1 MPQNGGWEES
11 CIVDSEE
18 GNNSSKDKQ
27 RRVRQ
32 PVVSA
37 LPDIIKLQ
45 ADQGSMEPELERS
58 LGGNE
63 HFPGGTSCVQIN
75 KEFEL
80 AMTKQMH
87 PCNEKWDSG
96 NETHPSESRSL
107 KLQFLDKL
115 SLPILTGT
123 KIKGQD
129 NASIRIALC
138 DGFTGQVV
146 NYGPEA
152 SAMVELVA
160 IENDFNGYEGD
171 DWSQEEFDSKIVR
184 ETEGIKSPLIGDVY
198 LKLENGI
205 GFIDN
210 IRFRHTKCWRKRHEF
225 RLGAKIVD
233 GFHGVRVREAKT
245 EPFTV
250 GDRRGNLYKKN
261 YPPSLSDE
269 VWRLV
274 KIGKDGAFHK
284 RLSKEAINTVKDF
297 VTLLNIDPQRL
308 KEILGGSMHDKIW
321 DVIVDHARTCEIDN
335 RAYFYYPPISQQVT
349 SVVFNVVGQL
359 MGLRLEQQFVSVDK
373 LSETQKADAHKL
385 VVSAFQ
391 HLGEVVLVDDEASLS
406 SGSQQLANALYP
418 SNLTTLESPNMID
431 LYGNGQQD
439 TSSTDIVL
447 LGSTTTVDDFG
458 LLGVEKLDFEKGKIP
473 SSMTS
478 DLESVRQDVDNDDTT
493 SINGSSFLPNVV
505 YPSNSVITES
515 SYDSEILTTHNICG
529 PDSPKLSASSDE
541 FVSSISSIWDVNCLG
556 DFDLQSIDDMSHRYE
571 QTLTFRSP
579 DTSSMISDTDSMIQA
594 FCEEEYLQ
602 SSDNV
607 CSIQHQDPNL
617 DLWGDPHSAV
627 LAGLSNVTMNKA
639 QRRQLPNK
647 NAQRRWRV
655 VFSILRLISVKRNVG
670 RKTLLDEIRKDPNAS
685 SRAILHG
692 AVNDILLAR
701 SAAVSMNKAQRRYLS
716 KTDNAQRRW
725 RMLLSV
731 MRLISVKRN
740 LAREIPFREMP
751 KDHGP
756 SSGDIMPSIYFTGG
770 MNGFHD
776 DSLQSIGTVEQPP
789 VLFSHTA
796 AELNHQA
803 NHFYLSSSEESVERV
818 GFGVN
823 SGELC
828 GGSVLVET
836 WKLGTGQGGGGF
848 GGG

>member
-32 PVVSA
+32 PVVSV
-37 LPDIIKLQ
+37 LSDLMKLQ
-45 ADQGSMEPELERS
+45 ADQGSMEPELERL

-75 KEFEL
+75 KESEL

-87 PCNEKWDSG
+87 LCNEKWDSG
-96 NETHPSESRSL
+96 KETHPSESRSL

-123 KIKGQD
+123 EIKGQD

-138 DGFTGQVV
+138 DGFTGQLV

-308 KEILGGSMHDKIW
+308 KEVIFLTSTLQFLLILGGSMHDKIW

-349 SVVFNVVGQL
+349 SV
-359 MGLRLEQQFVSVDK
+359 
-373 LSETQKADAHKL
+373 ADAHKL

-406 SGSQQLANALYP
+406 SGSQHKIPLLRILFYLEVQLLWM
-418 SNLTTLESPNMID
+418 TLACS
-431 LYGNGQQD
+431 
-439 TSSTDIVL
+439 VL
-447 LGSTTTVDDFG
+447 K
-458 LLGVEKLDFEKGKIP
+458 KLDFEKGKIT

-478 DLESVRQDVDNDDTT
+478 DLESVRQDVDNDDTS

-515 SYDSEILTTHNICG
+515 SYDNEILTTHNICG

-571 QTLTFRSP
+571 QTLTFTSP

-701 SAAVSMNKAQRRYLS
+701 SAAVEEESGQRNPFQG
-716 KTDNAQRRW
+716 NAKRPWSLFW
-725 RMLLSV
+725 RHHA
-731 MRLISVKRN
+731 IN
-740 LAREIPFREMP
+740 LFQW
-751 KDHGP
+751 
-756 SSGDIMPSIYFTGG
+756 G

-776 DSLQSIGTVEQPP
+776 DSLQSIGIVEQPP

-796 AELNHQA
+796 TELNHQA
-803 NHFYLSSSEESVERV
+803 NHFYLSSSEESLERV

-823 SGELC
+823 SGELG

-836 WKLGTGQGGGGF
+836 WKLETGQGGHGGGGF